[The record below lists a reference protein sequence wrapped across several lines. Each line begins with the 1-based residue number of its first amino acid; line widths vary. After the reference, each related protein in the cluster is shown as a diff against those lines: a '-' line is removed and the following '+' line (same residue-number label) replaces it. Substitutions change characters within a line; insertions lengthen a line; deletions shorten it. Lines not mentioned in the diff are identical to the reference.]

1 MLGNYG
7 ITRDPVFV
15 DEIEDDL
22 FDQDDEKTA
31 KKKQLN
37 KTTTQTQRNA
47 RHDEYQYVLVTLL

>member
-1 MLGNYG
+1 M
-7 ITRDPVFV
+7 